1 MNIASEIDEKEL
13 LASLEKNINASDSYA
28 ESEIGYQRD
37 KGHRYYYG
45 QPLGNERKGRSQH
58 VSMDVFDAVESVKSL
73 LMETFSA
80 DRNVCRF
87 DPQTSEDFVPAKMAT
102 ALANYIFYRENK
114 GSKIL
119 HDVIHDALIAKT
131 GIVKRYYKDYYEYE
145 EETFE
150 GIDEASFNMIA
161 SDPNVT
167 LTEYAENQQMGQI
180 QDPQTGQIVD
190 VPQMTYSGEIL
201 RKVDKS
207 KICIEVIPP
216 EDFLVTPRATDE
228 DDADFCS
235 HRTSRTRGE
244 LLAEGYSQ
252 ELIDKLDEDRGLH
265 ENGSLGRDSVDGYR
279 HDDDADGDHDRGYV
293 TVYESYL
300 KKYREDL
307 KKCVILKVLHSRRA
321 LLDVEIVSSKPFRY
335 FTPFPLPH
343 RFHGMSLAEV
353 LFDIQKTQS
362 SLKRGVVDHTFM
374 TNTSRFVANLSL
386 VKNPRDLLDNR
397 VGAVI
402 DVNSPNPESVVR
414 PMPMPNLSGTVFQ
427 AIENLETEK
436 EARSGMSRMARG
448 MDSTVVS
455 KQNSS
460 DLITQFMNAS
470 NRRIM
475 VMARNLAE
483 NFLKPLMHDIYELAI
498 ENESQDKLIEL
509 DGQFIPVNPSMMG
522 SRSEMS
528 VAVALTPEEQAQ
540 EAQMLL
546 SLDSQFTMNPQD
558 PSLGGMYGAPQRHAM
573 LSRAFELLNIKASD
587 TFLFD
592 PNSPQ
597 FQQMQQQQQQAQQQA
612 EQEAK
617 LQAQQQA
624 EFNADIT
631 ARQVAVMEG
640 QLELDVLKEHQRMV
654 FETQKQEHVEE
665 EKDSRL
671 LMDVEKQNHDIDMD
685 VKELEVEKQQ
695 KRNVSIG

>member
-1 MNIASEIDEKEL
+1 
-13 LASLEKNINASDSYA
+13 
-28 ESEIGYQRD
+28 
-37 KGHRYYYG
+37 
-45 QPLGNERKGRSQH
+45 
-58 VSMDVFDAVESVKSL
+58 
-73 LMETFSA
+73 
-80 DRNVCRF
+80 
-87 DPQTSEDFVPAKMAT
+87 
-102 ALANYIFYRENK
+102 
-114 GSKIL
+114 
-119 HDVIHDALIAKT
+119 
-131 GIVKRYYKDYYEYE
+131 
-145 EETFE
+145 
-150 GIDEASFNMIA
+150 
-161 SDPNVT
+161 
-167 LTEYAENQQMGQI
+167 
-180 QDPQTGQIVD
+180 
-190 VPQMTYSGEIL
+190 
-201 RKVDKS
+201 
-207 KICIEVIPP
+207 
-216 EDFLVTPRATDE
+216 
-228 DDADFCS
+228 
-235 HRTSRTRGE
+235 
-244 LLAEGYSQ
+244 
-252 ELIDKLDEDRGLH
+252 
-265 ENGSLGRDSVDGYR
+265 
-279 HDDDADGDHDRGYV
+279 
-293 TVYESYL
+293 
-300 KKYREDL
+300 
-307 KKCVILKVLHSRRA
+307 
-321 LLDVEIVSSKPFRY
+321 
-335 FTPFPLPH
+335 
-343 RFHGMSLAEV
+343 
-353 LFDIQKTQS
+353 
-362 SLKRGVVDHTFM
+362 
-374 TNTSRFVANLSL
+374 
-386 VKNPRDLLDNR
+386 
-397 VGAVI
+397 
-402 DVNSPNPESVVR
+402 
-414 PMPMPNLSGTVFQ
+414 MPMPNLSGTVFQ

-509 DGQFIPVNPSMMG
+509 DGQFIPVNPSMMS